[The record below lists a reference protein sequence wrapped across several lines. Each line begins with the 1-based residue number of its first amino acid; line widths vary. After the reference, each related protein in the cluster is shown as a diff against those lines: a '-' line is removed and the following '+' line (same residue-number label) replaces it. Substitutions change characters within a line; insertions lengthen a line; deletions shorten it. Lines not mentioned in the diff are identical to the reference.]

1 MFPKIT
7 NWLIEVKNDLETPD
21 KLTELRRKAQLL
33 STISDS
39 ITENTPFTSDEQK
52 HIADQL
58 QLMVE
63 RAQRTYS
70 LSPAQVK
77 AFNEKLEYVVKASH
91 RLGRKDW
98 FLLFAGALFTYLPVL
113 LPPEAIRDM
122 SLSLL
127 KAIGHLH
134 GFPDLPLLP

>member
-1 MFPKIT
+1 MLKGKYVVGDGLEWQTSPRSAWHYMFPKNT

-91 RLGRKDW
+91 RR
-98 FLLFAGALFTYLPVL
+98 
-113 LPPEAIRDM
+113 
-122 SLSLL
+122 
-127 KAIGHLH
+127 
-134 GFPDLPLLP
+134 